1 MVKSV
6 IIMKRTPVILLFI
19 WFVLLALACNLSS
32 PPPPTVVPLPRL
44 TDTPQPIIAIA
55 TSAPP
60 EQTLSS
66 GVNPPSASFDARSL
80 LAQLDSDRLMIHV
93 DALERMVTRHVN
105 SPDTG
110 STGVAAAYRYVRT
123 QFEDI
128 ASQSAGRFSVIDH
141 SFTLE
146 WEGVTTIQKNILGY
160 LPGDA
165 IGGGVIV
172 IGAHYDSITRDP
184 ADAVYNAPGANDNG
198 SGVAALI
205 EIGRLLAR
213 RPHRAS
219 IMLVAFAAEEV
230 GRAGS
235 LAFVNFLREKS
246 ITVDAMLSLD
256 IIGSQTGPNGEID
269 ANHLRLFSA
278 GPEDSP
284 SRQLARSIYWIGF
297 NLSPDMQ
304 IIVQDAED
312 REGRYSDHMSF
323 TAAGFPAVRFIESL
337 EDRLRQH
344 TPQDVIGD
352 VQASYLLRSTQ
363 CILAAITVLAD
374 GLPPPQNNIILRDN
388 GTPKRTLVWE
398 PVPGATGYLIG
409 LRSLGSNI
417 INQQFPWPS
426 NSVDWEGFVPS
437 QLAAVV
443 ISSIDD
449 KGMMGPPSR
458 EYAIR

>member
-6 IIMKRTPVILLFI
+6 IIMKRTPIILLFI
-19 WFVLLALACNLSS
+19 WSGFLALACNLSS
-32 PPPPTVVPLPRL
+32 PPPPTLVPRL
-44 TDTPQPIIAIA
+44 TDTPQPTIAIA

-60 EQTLSS
+60 EQPSS
-66 GVNPPSASFDARSL
+66 SAVNVPSASSDVRSL

-110 STGVAAAYRYVRT
+110 STGVAAAYRYVRG

-146 WEGVTTIQKNILGY
+146 WEGVATIQKNILGY

-184 ADAVYNAPGANDNG
+184 ADALYNAPGANDNG

-205 EIGRLLAR
+205 EIGRILAR

-235 LAFVNFLREKS
+235 VAFVNFLREKN

-269 ANHLRLFSA
+269 TNHLRVFSA

-304 IIVQDAED
+304 ILVQDAED

-323 TAAGFPAVRFIESL
+323 SAAGFPAVRFIESL

-363 CILAAITVLAD
+363 CILAAVTVLAD
-374 GLPPPQNNIILRDN
+374 GLPPPRNNIILRDN

-398 PVPGATGYLIG
+398 TVPGATGYLIG
-409 LRSLGSNI
+409 LRAPGSNS
-417 INQQFPWPS
+417 INQQFPWPT

-437 QLAAVV
+437 QLAGVV

-449 KGMMGPPSR
+449 KGMMGPPST

>member
-1 MVKSV
+1 MVKSL
-6 IIMKRTPVILLFI
+6 IIMKRTSIILLII
-19 WFVLLALACNLSS
+19 WFALLALACNLSS
-32 PPPPTVVPLPRL
+32 PPPPTLVPRL
-44 TDTPQPIIAIA
+44 TDTPQPTIAIA

-60 EQTLSS
+60 EQPAASAI
-66 GVNPPSASFDARSL
+66 NAPSASADVRSL
-80 LAQLDSDRLMIHV
+80 LSQLDSDRLMIHV
-93 DALERMVTRHVN
+93 DAMERMVTRHVN

-110 STGVAAAYRYVRT
+110 STGVAAAYRYIRA
-123 QFEDI
+123 QFESI
-128 ASQSAGRFSVIDH
+128 ASQSSGRFSVIDH

-146 WEGVTTIQKNILGY
+146 WEGITTTQKNIMGY

-165 IGGGVIV
+165 IGGGVIM
-172 IGAHYDSITRDP
+172 IGAHYDSITRNP
-184 ADAVYNAPGANDNG
+184 ADALYNAPGANDNG
-198 SGVAALI
+198 SGIAALI
-205 EIGRLLAR
+205 EIGRILAR
-213 RPHRAS
+213 RPHRAT

-235 LAFVNFLREKS
+235 LAFVRFLREKD
-246 ITVDAMLSLD
+246 ITVDAMLNLD

-269 ANHLRLFSA
+269 ANRMRVFSL

-284 SRQLARSIYWIGF
+284 SRQLARAIYWIGF

-304 IIVQDAED
+304 IVLQDAED
-312 REGRYSDHMSF
+312 RQGRYSDHMSF

-337 EDRLRQH
+337 EDAVRQH

-363 CILAAITVLAD
+363 CVLAAVTVLAD

-388 GTPKRTLVWE
+388 GTLKRTLVWE

-409 LRSLGSNI
+409 LRAPGSNI
-417 INQQFPWPS
+417 INNQFPWPS
-426 NSVDWEGFVPS
+426 NSVDWEGFIPS

-443 ISSIDD
+443 ISSIDEN
-449 KGMMGPPSR
+449 GMMGPPSR
-458 EYAIR
+458 EYPIR